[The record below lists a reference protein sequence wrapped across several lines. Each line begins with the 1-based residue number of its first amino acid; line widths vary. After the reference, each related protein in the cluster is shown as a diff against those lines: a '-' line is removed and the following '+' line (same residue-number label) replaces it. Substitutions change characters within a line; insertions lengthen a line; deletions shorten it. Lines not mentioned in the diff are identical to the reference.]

1 MRLFVLYILLVSILY
16 GDKVIKIATYNVENL
31 FDLKRS
37 GYEYKEYIPNSVSEW
52 NQKTYD
58 IKIKHTAKVIKDIG
72 ADIIAL
78 QEIESLEALK
88 ELKNRLKRDGLY
100 YQYYAL
106 ADAKNTTVKVAILS
120 RYKILYKKEIPIN
133 YSFRYRNILEVKID
147 VDGNDV
153 YLFNNH
159 WKSKAG
165 KESERVLCAKKLYS
179 RVKELGFDKN
189 IVIVGDFNSDYEE
202 NKKIDKRHNNTNGI
216 TGINDILHTDE
227 LTTKASPTLTCK
239 DCLYNLWYDID
250 EAKRYTYIFK
260 KKKEALD
267 NIIVTPYILNNKN
280 FHYINGSLSS
290 FKTDYLI
297 VDGKINRWQ
306 MSKRKPKKHL
316 GKGYSD
322 HLPLTAEFL
331 VK

>member
-100 YQYYAL
+100 YQYYAI
-106 ADAKNTTVKVAILS
+106 ADAKNTTVKVALLS
-120 RYKILYKKEIPIN
+120 KYKILYKKETPIN
-133 YSFRYRNILEVKID
+133 ATFRYRNILEAKLDID
-147 VDGNDV
+147 GEPLYIFV
-153 YLFNNH
+153 NH
-159 WKSKAG
+159 WKSKGG
-165 KESERVLCAKKLYS
+165 KESERVLCAKKLYQ
-179 RVKELGFDKN
+179 RIKEIGFDNN
-189 IVIVGDFNSDYEE
+189 IIALGDFNSDYEE
-202 NKKIDKRHNNTNGI
+202 NKKLQKYHNNTNGM
-216 TGINDILHTDE
+216 TGINDILKTD
-227 LTTKASPTLTCK
+227 TMTSSSNKVSTCNG
-239 DCLYNLWYDID
+239 CLYNLWYDTA
-250 EAKRYTYIFK
+250 EGNRYTYKFK
-260 KKKEALD
+260 KRKEALD
-267 NIIVTPYILNNKN
+267 NIIVTPYLLKNKN
-280 FHYINGSLSS
+280 FHYISGSISH
-290 FKTDYLI
+290 FTTDYL
-297 VDGKINRWQ
+297 VVKGKINRWQ